1 MFLSTLWAA
10 SLADTFLEV
19 FFAVFLASCS
29 VGFSCAEA
37 FFGAVFLAEAFLV
50 TAAFLAGGFFVTAA
64 FLIAGVF
71 LTGTFFVAAAFL
83 TGTFFVAAA
92 FLTGA
97 FFVAATLAEV
107 LVAVVLLA
115 LVLGM

>member
-1 MFLSTLWAA
+1 
-10 SLADTFLEV
+10 LAV
-19 FFAVFLASCS
+19 
-29 VGFSCAEA
+29 
-37 FFGAVFLAEAFLV
+37 
-50 TAAFLAGGFFVTAA
+50 GFFVTAA

-71 LTGTFFVAAAFL
+71 LTGTFL
-83 TGTFFVAAA
+83 VAAA

>member
-1 MFLSTLWAA
+1 
-10 SLADTFLEV
+10 
-19 FFAVFLASCS
+19 
-29 VGFSCAEA
+29 
-37 FFGAVFLAEAFLV
+37 
-50 TAAFLAGGFFVTAA
+50 
-64 FLIAGVF
+64 